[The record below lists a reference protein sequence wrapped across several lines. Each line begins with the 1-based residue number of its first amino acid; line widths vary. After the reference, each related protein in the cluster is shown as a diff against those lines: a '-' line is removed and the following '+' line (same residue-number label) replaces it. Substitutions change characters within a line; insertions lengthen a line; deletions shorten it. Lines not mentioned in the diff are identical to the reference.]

1 MQADPSSLR
10 RAIAVACAGAMAVA
24 GAGHAAQP
32 PERAQARAAG
42 QAQSAASPTFSRPTR
57 IDNRWLPLSSIE
69 RSVLRGT
76 KEGRRVRSVIT
87 PLERTKAFRIHG
99 SPVRAMVVKDRA
111 YENGKLHEVAL
122 DYYAQA
128 DDGTVYYLGEDV
140 DIYNRAGTR
149 VVSHEGAFLYGRDT
163 RTLGVAMPA
172 RPRKGARFTFERV
185 PGLGSE
191 RNRVVSTTARVSV
204 PGGTFSPALKIRSY
218 HRPDAERE
226 LKWYAPGVGLLKE
239 QGPTGGVELVS
250 PATR

>member
-1 MQADPSSLR
+1 MT
-10 RAIAVACAGAMAVA
+10 GA
-24 GAGHAAQP
+24 GAGQAAQP
-32 PERAQARAAG
+32 AQRAQAPAAG
-42 QAQSAASPTFSRPTR
+42 PAQSAGPTFSHPTR

-87 PLERTKAFRIHG
+87 PLERTKAFRIGG
-99 SPVRAMVVKDRA
+99 STVRAMVVKDRA
-111 YENGKLHEVAL
+111 YEDGKLHEVAL

-172 RPRKGARFTFERV
+172 RPRTGARFTFERI
-185 PGLGSE
+185 PGVGSE
-191 RNRVVSTTARVSV
+191 RNRVVSTTARAST
-204 PGGTFSPALKIRSY
+204 PAGTFSPALKVRSY
-218 HRPDAERE
+218 HRPDEDRE
-226 LKWYAPGVGLLKE
+226 LKWYAPGVGLVKE
-239 QGPTGGVELVS
+239 QGPTGGVEL
-250 PATR
+250 ATSRTR